1 MTDYRCGRVTLVG
14 RPNVGKSTLLNR
26 LVGAKVSITSPRPQT
41 TRQRLLGIKT
51 ANAVQ
56 IVYVDTPGLHPPQ
69 GGGQLSQHMNR
80 AARTSLEG
88 VDAIVLV
95 ITAAGWTDADEYP
108 LKLAAAA
115 GLPVI
120 LAINMIDLLEDRASL
135 LPLIELS
142 AKKFN
147 FADGIE
153 ARAAGQGWPVRGFT
167 EIVPMSA
174 RRDENVDALER
185 ALIKLLPVQPPM
197 YPEDQ
202 LTDCSERFLAAEL
215 VREQVF
221 RGFSQEIPYAVA
233 VQIEKFKREKGTLRI
248 AATIWVEKEGQ
259 KAILIGKGGEQM
271 KTTGTR
277 ARLAMQKTFGGKVHL
292 ELWVKVRKHWSDDA
306 RALKTLGYETD

>member
-56 IVYVDTPGLHPPQ
+56 IIYVDTPGLHPPQ

-80 AARTSLEG
+80 AARASLDG

-95 ITAAGWTDADEYP
+95 VTSAGWTDADEYP

-120 LAINMIDLLEDRASL
+120 LAINMVDLLEDRALL
-135 LPLIELS
+135 LPLIEHS

-147 FADGIE
+147 
-153 ARAAGQGWPVRGFT
+153 FT

-174 RRDENVDALER
+174 RRNENVDALER

-306 RALKTLGYETD
+306 HALKTLGYETD

>member
-51 ANAVQ
+51 TNAVQ
-56 IVYVDTPGLHPPQ
+56 IVYVDTPGLHPSQ

-80 AARTSLEG
+80 AARTSLDG

-95 ITAAGWTDADEYP
+95 VTSAGWTDADEYP

-142 AKKFN
+142 AKKFS
-147 FADGIE
+147 
-153 ARAAGQGWPVRGFT
+153 FT

-185 ALIKLLPVQPPM
+185 ALIKLLPLQPPM

-292 ELWVKVRKHWSDDA
+292 ELWVKVRKHWSDDV

>member
-51 ANAVQ
+51 ADAVQ
-56 IVYVDTPGLHPPQ
+56 IVYVDTPGLHPAQ
-69 GGGQLSQHMNR
+69 GGQLGQHMNR
-80 AARTSLEG
+80 AARTSLDG

-95 ITAAGWTDADEYP
+95 ITAAGWTQADEYP
-108 LKLAAAA
+108 LQLATAA

-120 LAINMIDLLEDRASL
+120 LAINKIDQIKDRPSL

-142 AKKFN
+142 AKKF
-147 FADGIE
+147 
-153 ARAAGQGWPVRGFT
+153 GFT
-167 EIVPMSA
+167 EIVPVA
-174 RRDENVDALER
+174 ALRGENVDALER

-197 YPEDQ
+197 YPADQ
-202 LTDCSERFLAAEL
+202 ITDRSERFLAAEL

-233 VQIEKFKREKGTLRI
+233 VQIEKFKREKGVLHV
-248 AATIWVEKEGQ
+248 AATLWVEKEGQ

-277 ARLAMQKTFGGKVHL
+277 ARLAMQKAFGGKVHL
-292 ELWVKVRKHWSDDA
+292 ELWVKVREHWSDDA
-306 RALKTLGYETD
+306 RALKTFGYED

>member
-1 MTDYRCGRVTLVG
+1 MTDYRCGMVTFVG

-26 LVGAKVSITSPRPQT
+26 LVCAKVSITSPRPQT

-51 ANAVQ
+51 SNTAQ
-56 IVYVDTPGLHPPQ
+56 IIYVDTPGLHPPQ
-69 GGGQLSQHMNR
+69 GGGQLGQHMNR

-95 ITAAGWTDADEYP
+95 ITSAGWTGADEYP
-108 LKLAAAA
+108 LKLATAA

-120 LAINMIDLLEDRASL
+120 LAINMIDLLEDRSSL
-135 LPLIELS
+135 LPLIDLS
-142 AKKFN
+142 AKKF
-147 FADGIE
+147 D
-153 ARAAGQGWPVRGFT
+153 FT
-167 EIVPMSA
+167 EIVPVA
-174 RRDENVDALER
+174 ALRGENVDALEH
-185 ALIKLLPVQPPM
+185 ALIKLLPAQPPM
-197 YPEDQ
+197 YPADQ
-202 LTDCSERFLAAEL
+202 ITDRSERFLAAEL

-233 VQIEKFKREKGTLRI
+233 VQIEKFKRAKGVLHV
-248 AATIWVEKEGQ
+248 AATLWVEKEGQ

-277 ARLAMQKTFGGKVHL
+277 ARLAMQKAFGGKVHL
-292 ELWVKVRKHWSDDA
+292 ELWVKVREHWSDDA